1 MKSLETKQINNLFE
15 WLDEIMLHKSDPQ
28 SFSQE
33 SWDKW
38 NSYMV
43 HRYLSMNISYI
54 DIVNYVQ
61 KINPQNKQQIYTI
74 YREMIPKKKLWLKY
88 VKNEN
93 KRNLKQ
99 IPEYIAEY
107 FNCSLGEAENYI
119 DILRKHGVKGI
130 LWEMGLNE
138 EETNKL
144 LKEAKL

>member
-1 MKSLETKQINNLFE
+1 
-15 WLDEIMLHKSDPQ
+15 MLHKSDPQ

-43 HRYLSMNISYI
+43 HRYLSMNIDYI

-88 VKNEN
+88 IKNEKKKN
-93 KRNLKQ
+93 YKEVA
-99 IPEYIAEY
+99 EYVAEY
-107 FNCSLGEAENYI
+107 FECSLGEADHYI
-119 DILRKHGVKGI
+119 DIIPKSIEGI
-130 LWEMGLNE
+130 LWEMGLSE
-138 EETNKL
+138 EEASKL
-144 LKEAKL
+144 IKKAKL

>member
-1 MKSLETKQINNLFE
+1 MKTKQINNIFG

-38 NSYMV
+38 NSYMI

-88 VKNEN
+88 IKNEN
-93 KRNLKQ
+93 KKNLKQ
-99 IPEYIAEY
+99 IPEYLAEY